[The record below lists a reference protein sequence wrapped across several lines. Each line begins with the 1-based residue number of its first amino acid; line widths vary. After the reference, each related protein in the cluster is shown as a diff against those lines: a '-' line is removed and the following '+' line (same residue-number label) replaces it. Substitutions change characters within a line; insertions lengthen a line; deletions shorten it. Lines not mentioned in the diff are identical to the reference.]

1 MLGSPKSDDMRP
13 RMGITPLKFTGIS
26 SFSEDFQTILS
37 RAVSIAS
44 LPLQQLQNTQ
54 TDLLARKQSLSA
66 LRTRVADLALAVE
79 GLGAVGE
86 SRSLS
91 VLSTNTNRVTVTN
104 NGTASSGVYHITDIT
119 SVASAAS
126 ENTLTGVDTQDA
138 TDVDADGALELVL
151 GTQTYAISLTS
162 ETNNLVGLRN
172 AINSSGAGVT
182 ATIINSGAETGAYYL
197 SITADEPGETSLELR
212 SEAGNDVSN
221 LLSATNQGS
230 NAEFEL
236 NGIPISRRD
245 NTISD
250 VIDGL
255 TLTIVSETEVGE
267 DVSISAS
274 SSRGTLASRL
284 NDFVSA
290 YNAVSSAVNAHIG
303 ENAGILSG
311 DPILRQ
317 IQGALRQLN
326 GYSGS
331 GEVSSLAALGI
342 SLDKTGTMSFE
353 SAKYYT
359 LSTSQFESALDFMG
373 SSTTGFGALAETL
386 DEISNPFNGLIK
398 TQQDTLDTSDTRID
412 DQIAAI
418 SQRIEVMQSSLALKL
433 QQADVL
439 ISQFASQQ
447 SQLDAVVKSLNTLTF
462 GKEKG
467 S

>member
-1 MLGSPKSDDMRP
+1 MLGSAKSDDMRP

-66 LRTRVADLALAVE
+66 LRTAVADLALAVE

-119 SVASAAS
+119 SVAAAAS

-138 TDVDADGALELVL
+138 TEVDADGALELVL

-290 YNAVSSAVNAHIG
+290 YNAASSAVNAHIG

-317 IQGALRQLN
+317 IQGALRQLT